1 MYSILIPIFLLNSK
15 KEAAWVSLR
24 PISPAPSTRSQD
36 SWLPFRRSHLSPAV
50 LIRPTSQLKLH
61 RWNPPLRWTS
71 LHPPLSNP
79 PLEQKSN
86 PPINLLLCPCHRPRQ
101 WHPPPPH
108 SNLDLPNR
116 YEDLFFFTDNW
127 RIYVYSLSLSFLSL
141 FQNCNF
147 QENQISNVESKLI
160 ENQQQE
166 IQQDNL
172 KTQIVSAITDLEGD
186 REFVDF
192 GKENKTIELTSPE
205 QKLSPPPV
213 TSFTPTKQV
222 KRSVSQALYQVS
234 TYCLITAGPETT
246 GDHCQHWSG
255 NLALLTLSCW
265 YWFCWII

>member
-1 MYSILIPIFLLNSK
+1 MARAWWYSILIPIFLLNSK

-61 RWNPPLRWTS
+61 RWNPPLRWIS

-116 YEDLFFFTDNW
+116 YEDLFFFYWQLTYLCLLPLSL
-127 RIYVYSLSLSFLSL
+127 ISLS
-141 FQNCNF
+141 
-147 QENQISNVESKLI
+147 ISKLQFSGKSDFQCWVETDWKSTTRDSAGQS
-160 ENQQQE
+160 ENS
-166 IQQDNL
+166 D
-172 KTQIVSAITDLEGD
+172 
-186 REFVDF
+186 
-192 GKENKTIELTSPE
+192 
-205 QKLSPPPV
+205 
-213 TSFTPTKQV
+213 
-222 KRSVSQALYQVS
+222 
-234 TYCLITAGPETT
+234 CLC
-246 GDHCQHWSG
+246 HHWPRG
-255 NLALLTLSCW
+255 WQRICW
-265 YWFCWII
+265 LW